1 MNHFQTFP
9 PLSPRPHQSPTPL
22 DHRTG
27 HWPTSRCVIEGVL
40 AKGIPALF
48 FPYKYRGPGGER
60 EERKLKEYPR
70 REGESYFLK
79 LKGEGSF
86 KRSSTI
92 EEKAATRASAARR
105 RRTKP
110 SPPATTIFLVDNSTV
125 GSRRRKGN
133 RGEQS

>member
-1 MNHFQTFP
+1 MAHLNETARFLQNDAVSYFILTKKKKDTTLFIFLLPQMSSNMNHFQTFP

-79 LKGEGSF
+79 LKEEGSL
-86 KRSSTI
+86 KL
-92 EEKAATRASAARR
+92 EEV
-105 RRTKP
+105 
-110 SPPATTIFLVDNSTV
+110 L
-125 GSRRRKGN
+125 
-133 RGEQS
+133 